1 MKSEKSDGTMN
12 KFNQFKDLALL
23 IIILFVYSC
32 SNPQQSGNGI
42 AGQINEYL
50 VQEVTPGD
58 ITLYQDFPAT
68 LQGEQTVEIRPRIA
82 GYIEEIKVDEGS
94 HVKKGEVLF
103 TLNANDIQAQVRSAE
118 AQVKVADAQ
127 VATAKINV
135 EKTKPLVEKDIISQF
150 ELESVQTSLKAAE
163 AQLAQANANLA
174 NAKAN
179 LEYTIITS
187 PANGII
193 GMFPYRVGSLVSSS
207 ITQPLTTVSNTSVMW
222 AYFSMNETDFLQM
235 IKDLD
240 GKTTREKLEKLP
252 PVELV
257 LPDDSI
263 FRSKG
268 KIEIASG
275 IVDQQTGAINIR
287 AAFPNPEEDLR
298 SGGNGR
304 VRLPEYLKNVLIIP
318 QKASYEIQGKHFV
331 YVVNGENKVVNT
343 PVEALTGNLKDV
355 YVVTSGLK
363 AGDKIVIEGIT
374 GLRDGMEIKPKL
386 AEQKQTSASDQLSGN

>member
-1 MKSEKSDGTMN
+1 MN
-12 KFNQFKDLALL
+12 KFKQLKVLVFLIL
-23 IIILFVYSC
+23 IIVACSC
-32 SNPQQSGNGI
+32 SNSQQSSNGM
-42 AGQINEYL
+42 AGQIKEYL
-50 VQEVTPGD
+50 VQEIVPKD

-82 GYIEEIKVDEGS
+82 GYIEEIKVDEGD

-127 VATAKINV
+127 VATAKINI

-150 ELESVQTSLKAAE
+150 ELETVQSSLKAAE
-163 AQLAQANANLA
+163 AQLAQAQANLA

-187 PANGII
+187 PVNGII

-222 AYFSMNETDFLQM
+222 AYFSMNETNFLQM

-263 FRSKG
+263 FRNKG

-287 AAFPNPEEDLR
+287 AAFPNPEEVLR

-304 VRLPEYLKNVLIIP
+304 VRLPEHLKNVLIIP
-318 QKASYEIQGKHFV
+318 QKASYQIQGKNFV

-343 PVEALTGNLKDV
+343 PVETLTGNLKDV

-363 AGDKIVIEGIT
+363 AGDKIVVEGIT
-374 GLRDGMEIKPKL
+374 ALQDGMEIKPKL
-386 AEQKQTSASDQLSGN
+386 ADQSREAENNQLSTN